1 MGKCKVE
8 NRILVQ
14 MDLLIEVTAQYIKF
28 LLWFMS
34 ESPLIHLLLTEL
46 KNLPV
51 CILKRFVISHK
62 IDGKSE
68 KSLLQLDLV
77 KEKEIHLPLEKI
89 EVGEKTE
96 RLLKKLSIIL
106 VPLIKGKR
114 RKRC

>member
-62 IDGKSE
+62 IDEESG
-68 KSLLQLDLV
+68 KSLLQLDV
-77 KEKEIHLPLEKI
+77 AKKKEIHLPLEKI
-89 EVGEKTE
+89 EVGEKTD

-106 VPLIKGKR
+106 VPLIKRKRKR
-114 RKRC
+114 RC